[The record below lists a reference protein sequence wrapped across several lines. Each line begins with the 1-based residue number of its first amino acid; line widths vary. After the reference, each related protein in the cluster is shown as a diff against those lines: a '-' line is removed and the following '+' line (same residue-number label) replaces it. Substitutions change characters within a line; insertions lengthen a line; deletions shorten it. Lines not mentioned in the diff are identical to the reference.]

1 MVHRSMALLATTSLA
16 AEGRGARAMD
26 EHEAIV
32 RAIEARDGAAAE
44 AAIRVHISHAF
55 ETRLNA
61 DADRYGLSAARSRSS
76 PCSVLCQ

>member
-16 AEGRGARAMD
+16 AEGRGARALD

-44 AAIRVHISHAF
+44 AAIRHHISVAF
-55 ETRLNA
+55 ETRLRL
-61 DADRYGLSAARSRSS
+61 DAERHG
-76 PCSVLCQ
+76 P